1 MYNVNTQKIDE
12 ILTYID
18 RSILPTLASVMG
30 QSKDHFIQQPMAT
43 YAAERMFHLFIEG
56 MTDVGNHLID
66 GFIMRDPGSYE
77 DIVDIMEDERVY
89 TSQQAAVFKEIIL
102 LRRDLVLHYT
112 EPKHGKLYDV
122 YSQHARVMEEY
133 TSLIRQY
140 LKKELW

>member
-1 MYNVNTQKIDE
+1 MYNVNTDKINQ

-18 RSILPTLASVMG
+18 ESLLPTLASVMG
-30 QSKDHFIQQPMAT
+30 QSKESFVRQPMAT

-77 DIVDIMEDERVY
+77 DIVDIMEDESVY
-89 TSQQAAVFKEIIL
+89 TVEQAAVFKEIIL
-102 LRRDLVLHYT
+102 LRKDLVQNYT
-112 EPKHGKLYDV
+112 HPIHERLYDV
-122 YSQHARVMEEY
+122 YVQHTAVMGNY
-133 TSLIRQY
+133 TSLIREY